1 MVLIQ
6 QVLVLQEKVVA
17 MVDVIVHRE
26 IQEVLVVV
34 VAEVVVV
41 RLLQVDQ
48 QHNLVNQGY
57 QDQQDLE
64 MQEGQEVLVQHKLE
78 LVVVEQ
84 VLLDNREEFQNQVR
98 LLEEQVKI

>member
-1 MVLIQ
+1 
-6 QVLVLQEKVVA
+6 

-34 VAEVVVV
+34 AAEVVVV

>member
-1 MVLIQ
+1 MIQ
-6 QVLVLQEKVVA
+6 QVLILQEKVVA

-34 VAEVVVV
+34 AAEVVVV

>member
-1 MVLIQ
+1 
-6 QVLVLQEKVVA
+6 

>member
-6 QVLVLQEKVVA
+6 QVLILQEKVVA